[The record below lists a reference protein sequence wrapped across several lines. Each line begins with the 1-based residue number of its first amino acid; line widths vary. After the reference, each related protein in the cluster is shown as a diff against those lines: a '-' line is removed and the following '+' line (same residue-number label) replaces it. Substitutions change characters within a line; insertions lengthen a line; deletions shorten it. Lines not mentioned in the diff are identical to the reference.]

1 MCHFFFWPLWFLMRK
16 HHHLNYF
23 PLDLMSHFPLNALK
37 IFLFSLVF
45 RSWTLMCLSLS
56 VSFLGSPSLLI
67 LYTYIFSQ
75 FWETAATISFNTF
88 SATPSLFSPS
98 GTLMTQILLRNFV
111 AASNVSEILLI
122 LFFSLFSLW
131 CLGWVISAVY
141 LRLPCVFGVSSL
153 FCW

>member
-1 MCHFFFWPLWFLMRK
+1 MVSDEKTPSFELFSPR
-16 HHHLNYF
+16 LNVPF
-23 PLDLMSHFPLNALK
+23 SSECPQDFS
-37 IFLFSLVF
+37 FLFSFQKLDCDV
-45 RSWTLMCLSLS
+45 SLS

-111 AASNVSEILLI
+111 VASNVSEILLI

-131 CLGWVISAVY
+131 RLGWVISAVLPSTS
-141 LRLPCVFGVSSL
+141 LRLWCVLPLLLVNPPP
-153 FCW
+153 